1 VAASDP
7 AKDVELVYKAADAV
21 LAAYKAVNLVPFGKR
36 TALDTLLDGR
46 VFPGDFDDMAKK
58 LKALADEWQSE
69 LDAEVEPF
77 ECPRGDTQCSCS
89 FPC

>member
-1 VAASDP
+1 MAHDP

-36 TALDTLLDGR
+36 PALDTLLDGQ

-58 LKALADEWQSE
+58 LKAMADEWRDE
-69 LDAEVEPF
+69 LDAV
-77 ECPRGDTQCSCS
+77 QA
-89 FPC
+89 